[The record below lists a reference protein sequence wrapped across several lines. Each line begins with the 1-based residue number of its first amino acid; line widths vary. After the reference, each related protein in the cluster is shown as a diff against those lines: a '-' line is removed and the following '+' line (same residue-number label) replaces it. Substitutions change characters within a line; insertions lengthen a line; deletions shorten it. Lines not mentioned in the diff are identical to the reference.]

1 MRPFSGGSGTAE
13 DPYQISTAEDM
24 FALAN
29 AVNREKVSYEGI
41 YFLLTK
47 DIDLETDAS
56 RQWNPIG
63 YSANEG
69 MPQFLGSFDGGRHT
83 VSGLYVDKKY
93 GYAGLF
99 GVVGR
104 LDRDSAAE
112 IKKLRVEGKVSAA
125 RTSLFFYIGGIAGFV
140 GLGANLTDCSFQG
153 TVEASVTDTA
163 SAAHA
168 GGIAGYNFGTISGCS
183 VSDSSISGISSSSG
197 GDYEILAAGIAAG
210 NNVGTIE
217 NCTVEN
223 STITSSASD
232 ANTQSCAGGIAAD
245 NIMGSITQCNVT
257 GGSVSTQGPMLVSS
271 VGGIAGGSDGKVTD
285 CTNSASVK
293 RSDTNTA
300 DVAQGSGGIVGWNK
314 NLVDQC
320 INTGSVSSNKYAGGI
335 VGYNTT
341 NGTDTGTIYN
351 SYNTG
356 AVMGD
361 DYIGGIVGCNYNTV
375 AQCGNTGSVTGSGN
389 YIGGRSRVQ

>member
-1 MRPFSGGSGTAE
+1 MKKRMLSFVLALALCLTLLPTALAAGSASFSGGSGTAE

-24 FALAN
+24 FALAD
-29 AVNREKVSYEGI
+29 AVNLDNVSYEGS

-47 DIDLETDAS
+47 DIDLGNTP
-56 RQWNPIG
+56 WTPIG
-63 YSANEG
+63 DSASAEG
-69 MPQFLGSFDGGRHT
+69 RQFLGSFDGGGYT
-83 VSGLYVDKKY
+83 ISGLEVDVGSGYV
-93 GYAGLF
+93 GLF

-112 IKKLRVEGKVSAA
+112 VKNLRVEGNVSAA
-125 RTSLFFYIGGIAGFV
+125 RTSSLFYIGGIAGFV

-153 TVEASVTDTA
+153 TVEASA
-163 SAAHA
+163 SESALAGYA
-168 GGIAGYNFGTISGCS
+168 GGIAGYNMGTISGCS

-197 GDYEILAAGIAAG
+197 GVNYKILAAGIAAG
-210 NNVGTIE
+210 NDASGTIE
-217 NCTVEN
+217 NCTVED
-223 STITSSASD
+223 SIITSSASD
-232 ANTQSCAGGIAAD
+232 KDTQSCAGGIVAD

-293 RSDTNTA
+293 GPDNKNTA

-341 NGTDTGTIYN
+341 NGEDTGTIHN

-361 DYIGGIVGCNYNTV
+361 DYIGGIVG
-375 AQCGNTGSVTGSGN
+375 GN
-389 YIGGRSRVQ
+389 